1 MRQILISILCF
12 LPLFGEGIYATFNI
26 QATQSATLSLAS
38 NGVIEE
44 IFVEVGDFV
53 EKGEKLLTLKAKD
66 LQENVKIAKATLDSA
81 KIEYN
86 FLESQYKRYQSSQ
99 NVIDKNTFE
108 RIQSQYQSS
117 LYAFKKAQA
126 NYDLQKELLDKTI
139 LYAPFNGVIV
149 DKFVEVGD
157 GVGAISSRLFVL
169 ESKQKKAIIEFDSQY
184 FNQVKVGDKFL
195 YKIQNQ
201 EQKIPLVLTKIY
213 PSIDKD
219 TKKAKAE
226 AVFENI
232 DLPSGI
238 FGDGLIVRE

>member
-12 LPLFGEGIYATFNI
+12 LPLFGEEIYATFNI

-81 KIEYN
+81 RIEYN
-86 FLESQYKRYQSSQ
+86 FLESQYKRYQSSK

-139 LYAPFNGVIV
+139 LYAPFSGVISN
-149 DKFVEVGD
+149 KFVEVGD
-157 GVGAISSRLFVL
+157 GVGAISSKLFVL
-169 ESKQKKAIIEFDSQY
+169 ESKQKKAMIEFDSQY
-184 FNQVKVGDKFL
+184 LSQVKVGDKFQ
-195 YKIQNQ
+195 YKLQNIA
-201 EQKIPLVLTKIY
+201 QKDPLILTKIY
-213 PSIDKD
+213 PSIDMK

-226 AVFENI
+226 ALLKR

-238 FGDGLIVRE
+238 FGDGLILGQ

>member
-1 MRQILISILCF
+1 M
-12 LPLFGEGIYATFNI
+12 
-26 QATQSATLSLAS
+26 
-38 NGVIEE
+38 
-44 IFVEVGDFV
+44 
-53 EKGEKLLTLKAKD
+53 
-66 LQENVKIAKATLDSA
+66 
-81 KIEYN
+81 
-86 FLESQYKRYQSSQ
+86 
-99 NVIDKNTFE
+99 
-108 RIQSQYQSS
+108 
-117 LYAFKKAQA
+117 
-126 NYDLQKELLDKTI
+126 
-139 LYAPFNGVIV
+139 YAPFNGVIV

>member
-1 MRQILISILCF
+1 M
-12 LPLFGEGIYATFNI
+12 
-26 QATQSATLSLAS
+26 
-38 NGVIEE
+38 
-44 IFVEVGDFV
+44 
-53 EKGEKLLTLKAKD
+53 KAKGV
-66 LQENVKIAKATLDSA
+66 QENVKIALATWESDKAEQLV
-81 KIEYN
+81 
-86 FLESQYKRYQSSQ
+86 LEAQYQLYKHSQ

-108 RIQSQYQSS
+108 KIQTQYQSS
-117 LYAFKKAQA
+117 VFGLKKAKAHYQ
-126 NYDLQKELLDKTI
+126 LQKELLDKTI
-139 LYAPFNGVIV
+139 LYALFNGVIV